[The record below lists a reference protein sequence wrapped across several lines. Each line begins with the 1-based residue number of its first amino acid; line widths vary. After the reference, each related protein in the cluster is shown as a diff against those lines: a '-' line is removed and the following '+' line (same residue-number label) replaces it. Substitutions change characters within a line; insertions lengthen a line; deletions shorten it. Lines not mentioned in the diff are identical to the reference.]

1 MTARHLLSLAALAA
15 LSAIATLPARAQTAF
30 VSSEKDH
37 KLTVVDLKTQAVTGT
52 IATCKR
58 PRHMVLM
65 PEGKQL
71 LVACGDSGQA
81 DLIDLATRKSVRK
94 IGLGEDPEIFD
105 LTPDGRT
112 LYVSNEEDGVVGVVD
127 VA

>member
-15 LSAIATLPARAQTAF
+15 LSATTTLPARAQTAF

-65 PEGKQL
+65 P
-71 LVACGDSGQA
+71 
-81 DLIDLATRKSVRK
+81 
-94 IGLGEDPEIFD
+94 
-105 LTPDGRT
+105 
-112 LYVSNEEDGVVGVVD
+112 
-127 VA
+127 

>member
-15 LSAIATLPARAQTAF
+15 LSATATLPARAQTAF

-58 PRHMVLM
+58 PRHMQFSLDHRQIYVS
-65 PEGKQL
+65 
-71 LVACGDSGQA
+71 CGDSNQK
-81 DLIDLATRKSVRK
+81 DLHAKPFPSRLSRTRSRCRTAVLRQHTRLRR
-94 IGLGEDPEIFD
+94 GPQHRYLGGF
-105 LTPDGRT
+105 
-112 LYVSNEEDGVVGVVD
+112 
-127 VA
+127 